1 MIQVMKKCFNIIIMS
16 NFNFGGLAETS
27 FTNNGPQY
35 LRPYDIYEVNLTKIE
50 KSSLKGKDGTEYGV
64 IALEFKGCGDNTGV
78 YTHNLFIPH
87 KDSDFERR
95 INETSGTPYPSAFEQ
110 FQYTLMQ
117 LMQVI
122 NPKGADKI
130 KENASKLK
138 SMDQF
143 IDLIIKGLTGK
154 TDVKFFLKL
163 VGRNQGGTTYAT
175 IPNACVLS
183 KKATAETKP
192 SALNFVSLDKSL
204 LAFSNYELT
213 QMKNYKNATPTNMDK
228 EADETPD
235 TAGDDVDL
243 DDISLD

>member
-1 MIQVMKKCFNIIIMS
+1 MN

-64 IALEFKGCGDNTGV
+64 VTMEFKGCGDNNGI
-78 YTHNLFIPH
+78 YSHNLFIPN

-95 INETSGTPYPSAFEQ
+95 VNETSGAFYPSAFEQ

-154 TDVKFFLKL
+154 SDVKFFLKL
-163 VGRNQGGTTYAT
+163 VGRNQDGKVYST
-175 IPNACVLS
+175 IPNACVLG

-192 SALNFVSLDKSL
+192 SPINFVSLDKSL

-213 QMKNYKNATPTNMDK
+213 QMKNYKNAVPTNMDK
-228 EADETPD
+228 ADDNPD

>member
-1 MIQVMKKCFNIIIMS
+1 MYDLNYENVLIIMN

-35 LRPYDIYEVNLTKIE
+35 LRPYNIYEVNLTKIE
-50 KSSLKGKDGTEYGV
+50 KSSLKGKDGTEYSIV
-64 IALEFKGCGDNTGV
+64 ALEFKGCGDNSGV
-78 YTHNLFIPH
+78 YTHNLFIPN

-175 IPNACVLS
+175 IPNACVLG

-192 SALNFVSLDKSL
+192 TPLNFVSLDRSML
-204 LAFSNYELT
+204 SFSSYEDA
-213 QMKNYKNATPTNMDK
+213 QRKKYESATPTNMDK
-228 EADETPD
+228 EADENPD
-235 TAGDDVDL
+235 TKEDDVDL

>member
-1 MIQVMKKCFNIIIMS
+1 MYDLNYENVLIIMN

-35 LRPYDIYEVNLTKIE
+35 LRPYNIYEVNLTKIE
-50 KSSLKGKDGTEYGV
+50 RSSLKGKDGTEYSV
-64 IALEFKGCGDNTGV
+64 IAIEFKGCGDNSGV
-78 YTHNLFIPH
+78 YNHNLFIPN

-95 INETSGTPYPSAFEQ
+95 VNETSGTPYPSAFEQ

-143 IDLIIKGLTGK
+143 VDLIIKGLTGK

-192 SALNFVSLDKSL
+192 TPLNFISLDRSM
-204 LAFSNYELT
+204 LAFSSYEDT
-213 QMKNYKNATPTNMDK
+213 QRKKYENATPTNMDK
-228 EADETPD
+228 EADENPD
-235 TAGDDVDL
+235 TKEDDVDL
-243 DDISLD
+243 DNISLD

>member
-1 MIQVMKKCFNIIIMS
+1 MN
-16 NFNFGGLAETS
+16 NFNFSNLGETS
-27 FTNNGPQY
+27 FVSESGNY
-35 LRPYDIYEVNLTKIE
+35 LKAYDIYPVNLTKIE
-50 KSSLKGKDGTEYGV
+50 KTTLKGKDGTEYGI
-64 IALEFKGCGDNTGV
+64 IALEFKGCGDNKGIFT
-78 YTHNLFIPH
+78 TNLFIPN

-95 INETSGTPYPSAFEQ
+95 VNETSGVFYPSAFEQ

-154 TDVKFFLKL
+154 SDVKFFLKL
-163 VGRNQGGTTYAT
+163 VGRNQDGKVYST
-175 IPNACVLS
+175 IPNACVLG

-192 SALNFVSLDKSL
+192 SPINFVSLDKSL

-213 QMKNYKNATPTNMDK
+213 QMKNYKNAAPTNMDK
-228 EADETPD
+228 ADDNPD

>member
-1 MIQVMKKCFNIIIMS
+1 MYDLNYENVLIIMN

-35 LRPYDIYEVNLTKIE
+35 LRPYNIYEVNLTKIE
-50 KSSLKGKDGTEYGV
+50 KGSLKGKDGTEYSIV
-64 IALEFKGCGDNTGV
+64 ALEFKGCGDNSGV
-78 YTHNLFIPH
+78 YTHNLFIPN

-95 INETSGTPYPSAFEQ
+95 VNETSGTPYPSAFEQ

-175 IPNACVLS
+175 IPNACVLG

-192 SALNFVSLDKSL
+192 TPLNFVSLDRSML
-204 LAFSNYELT
+204 SFSSYEDA
-213 QMKNYKNATPTNMDK
+213 QRKKYESATPTNMDK
-228 EADETPD
+228 EADENPD
-235 TAGDDVDL
+235 TKEDDVDL
-243 DDISLD
+243 DNISLD

>member
-1 MIQVMKKCFNIIIMS
+1 MYDSNYENVLIIIMN

-64 IALEFKGCGDNTGV
+64 VTMEFKGCGDNNGV
-78 YTHNLFIPH
+78 YSHNLFIPN
-87 KDSDFERR
+87 KDADFERR
-95 INETSGTPYPSAFEQ
+95 VNETSGAFYPSAFEQ

-143 IDLIIKGLTGK
+143 IDLIVKGLTGK
-154 TDVKFFLKL
+154 SDVKFFLKL
-163 VGRNQGGTTYAT
+163 VGRNQDGKVYST
-175 IPNACVLS
+175 IPNACVLG

-192 SALNFVSLDKSL
+192 SPINFVSLDKSL

-213 QMKNYKNATPTNMDK
+213 QMKNYKNAVPTNMDK
-228 EADETPD
+228 ADDNPD

>member
-1 MIQVMKKCFNIIIMS
+1 MN
-16 NFNFGGLAETS
+16 NFNFNGLSETS

-64 IALEFKGCGDNTGV
+64 VALEFKGCGEVTGV
-78 YTHNLFIPH
+78 YTHNLFIPN
-87 KDSDFERR
+87 KNEDFERR
-95 INETSGTPYPSAFEQ
+95 VNETSGTPYPSAFEQ
-110 FQYTLMQ
+110 FQFTLMQ
-117 LMQVI
+117 LTQVI

-143 IDLIIKGLTGK
+143 IDLIIKALTGK
-154 TDVKFFLKL
+154 ADVKFFLKL
-163 VGRNQGGTTYAT
+163 VGRNQGGTVYST

-192 SALNFVSLDKSL
+192 SPINFVALDKSL
-204 LAFSNYELT
+204 LQFSNYELT
-213 QMKNYKNATPTNMDK
+213 QMKAYKNAKPTNMDK
-228 EADETPD
+228 EEDNPD
-235 TAGDDVDL
+235 IPSDDVNL

>member
-1 MIQVMKKCFNIIIMS
+1 MYDSNYENVLIIIMN

-64 IALEFKGCGDNTGV
+64 VAMEFKGCGDNNGV
-78 YTHNLFIPH
+78 YSHNLFIPN
-87 KDSDFERR
+87 KDADFERR
-95 INETSGTPYPSAFEQ
+95 VNETSGVFYPSAFEQ

-154 TDVKFFLKL
+154 SDVKFFLKL
-163 VGRNQGGTTYAT
+163 VGRNQDGKVYST
-175 IPNACVLS
+175 IPNACVLG

-192 SALNFVSLDKSL
+192 SPINFVSLDKSL

-213 QMKNYKNATPTNMDK
+213 QMKNYKNAAPTNMDK
-228 EADETPD
+228 ADDNPD

>member
-1 MIQVMKKCFNIIIMS
+1 MN

-64 IALEFKGCGDNTGV
+64 VTMEFKGCGDNNGV
-78 YTHNLFIPH
+78 YSHNLFIPN
-87 KDSDFERR
+87 KDADFERR
-95 INETSGTPYPSAFEQ
+95 VNETSGAFYPSAFEQ

-154 TDVKFFLKL
+154 SDVKFFLKL
-163 VGRNQGGTTYAT
+163 VGRNQDGKVYST
-175 IPNACVLS
+175 IPNACVLG

-192 SALNFVSLDKSL
+192 SPINFVSLDKSL

-213 QMKNYKNATPTNMDK
+213 QMKNYKNAVPTNMDK
-228 EADETPD
+228 ADDNPD

>member
-1 MIQVMKKCFNIIIMS
+1 MYDLNYENVLIIMN

-35 LRPYDIYEVNLTKIE
+35 LRPYNIYEVNLTKIE
-50 KSSLKGKDGTEYGV
+50 KSSLKGKDGTEYSIV
-64 IALEFKGCGDNTGV
+64 ALEFKGCGDNSGV
-78 YTHNLFIPH
+78 YTHNLFIPN

-175 IPNACVLS
+175 IPNACVLG
-183 KKATAETKP
+183 KKATTETKP
-192 SALNFVSLDKSL
+192 TPLNFVSLDRSML
-204 LAFSNYELT
+204 SFSSYEDA
-213 QMKNYKNATPTNMDK
+213 QRKKYESATPTNMDK
-228 EADETPD
+228 EADENPD
-235 TAGDDVDL
+235 TKDDDVDL
-243 DDISLD
+243 DNISLD

>member
-1 MIQVMKKCFNIIIMS
+1 MN

-64 IALEFKGCGDNTGV
+64 IALEFKGCGNNTGI
-78 YTHNLFIPH
+78 YTHNLFIPN

-95 INETSGTPYPSAFEQ
+95 VNETSGIPYPSAFEQ

-143 IDLIIKGLTGK
+143 IDLIIKGLAGK

-192 SALNFVSLDKSL
+192 SALNFVSLDRSL
-204 LAFSNYELT
+204 LAFSSYEVT
-213 QMKNYKNATPTNMDK
+213 QMKNYKNAMPTNMDK
-228 EADETPD
+228 ETDETPD

>member
-1 MIQVMKKCFNIIIMS
+1 MIQIMKKCLIIIMN
-16 NFNFGGLAETS
+16 NFNFSGLSETS

-35 LRPYDIYEVNLTKIE
+35 LRPYDIYEVNLTKAE

-64 IALEFKGCGDNTGV
+64 IALEFKGCGDSNGV
-78 YTHNLFIPH
+78 YTHNLFIPN

-117 LMQVI
+117 LVQVI
-122 NPKGADKI
+122 NPKGAEKI

-143 IDLIIKGLTGK
+143 IDLIIKALTGK
-154 TDVKFFLKL
+154 ADVKFFLKL

-192 SALNFVSLDKSL
+192 SPLNFVSTDKSL

-228 EADETPD
+228 EAGENPD

>member
-1 MIQVMKKCFNIIIMS
+1 MN

-64 IALEFKGCGDNTGV
+64 IAIEFKGCGDNTGV
-78 YTHNLFIPH
+78 YSHNLFIPN
-87 KDSDFERR
+87 KDADFERR
-95 INETSGTPYPSAFEQ
+95 VNETSGTPYPSAFEQ

-117 LMQVI
+117 LTQVI

-143 IDLIIKGLTGK
+143 IDLIIKALSGK

-163 VGRNQGGTTYAT
+163 VGRNQGGTVYST
-175 IPNACVLS
+175 IPNACVLG

-192 SALNFVSLDKSL
+192 SPINFVALDKSL
-204 LAFSNYELT
+204 LQFSNYELT
-213 QMKNYKNATPTNMDK
+213 QMKAYKNAKPTDMSDK
-228 EADETPD
+228 ADDNPD
-235 TAGDDVDL
+235 ASTDDVDL